1 MWSIEQAQGQQIAR
15 TRWGT
20 HESGSAFDRKKKS
33 YLTEQASEFMAS
45 QSFCIIAGLNVQDE
59 LGALIMAGKPGFAQA
74 IDERSCCITLS
85 EPLQAAR
92 LVDRLLES
100 SAIRRVDRLG
110 LFFISHTTR
119 ERLCVHGSAIVLP
132 GSTTR
137 IVVQVRQSFFHCSKY
152 IKTRVPGLT
161 AQAVRAKAWSP
172 EQILSVRNDYL
183 TDVIGAYLMEH
194 MLCFLCTIDREN
206 QPAVNHRGGS
216 PGFLVPITPGEVYP
230 RGGVLLPDYA
240 GNGAFEAIGNIFETG
255 KAVLLVPDYG
265 TQLAVNLCGS
275 AAVLEMD
282 ELPFE
287 LQNRCTGAERVVA
300 LSIER
305 IEVQRGNWS
314 AALERERGR
323 IHHIQTHEDWTNT
336 CQVD

>member
-1 MWSIEQAQGQQIAR
+1 MWGIEQAQGQQIAR

-20 HESGSAFDRKKKS
+20 HESGTAFDRKKKS
-33 YLTEQASEFMAS
+33 YLTEQASKFLAS
-45 QSFCIIAGLNVQDE
+45 QSFCIIAGLDVQDE
-59 LGALIMAGKPGFAQA
+59 LGGLIVAGKPGFAQA
-74 IDERSCCITLS
+74 IDEQSCYITIS

-100 SAIRRVDRLG
+100 AAIGRFDRLG

-132 GSTTR
+132 GPSTR
-137 IVVQVRQSFFHCSKY
+137 IIVQVRQSFFHCPKY

-161 AQAVRAKAWSP
+161 APAVRAKGWSP
-172 EQILSVRNDYL
+172 EQILSDRNNYL
-183 TDVIGAYLMEH
+183 TGALGAYLIEH
-194 MLCFLCTIDREN
+194 VLCFLCTIDREN

-216 PGFLVPITPGEVYP
+216 PGFLVPIAPGEVYP

-240 GNGAFEAIGNIFETG
+240 GNGAFEAIGNILETG

-265 TQLAVNLCGS
+265 TQLAVSLCGS
-275 AAVLEMD
+275 AAVLELD
-282 ELPFE
+282 EVPFE
-287 LQNRCTGAERVVA
+287 LRNRCTGAERVVA
-300 LSIER
+300 LSIAR
-305 IEVQRGNWS
+305 IEAQRCNWS
-314 AALERERGR
+314 AALERERARAEGLWKL
-323 IHHIQTHEDWTNT
+323 EDRTNT